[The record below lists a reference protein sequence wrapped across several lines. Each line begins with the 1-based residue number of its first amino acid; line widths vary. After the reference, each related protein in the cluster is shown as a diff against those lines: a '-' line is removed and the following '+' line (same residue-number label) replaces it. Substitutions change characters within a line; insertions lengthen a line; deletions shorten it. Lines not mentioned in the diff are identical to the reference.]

1 MPFLN
6 SFFCCRLFVGS
17 VLSGVYSM
25 PSPGVQCKKETA
37 YNFYPIQAFLISTR
51 YVQVVYAVAF
61 VIELWW
67 IIEAEVK
74 LPVPSYI
81 LAAGYFFTLVM
92 SFALLAGLGLK
103 RSKYL
108 LGWLFVVIL
117 FYFPE
122 CGLVLFMSLYYWGL
136 DTYYGLTEF
145 AFYICRA
152 IINVLC
158 IVCVQSQYSS
168 WQEEKDVMRRLE
180 NLNVVPKS
188 SYNSVSSLS
197 DQGSG
202 IIKQDGLSNNSH
214 ASGTMERFRSGQ
226 AHDSELHLSTIPNG
240 GVMNLSRNPSNS
252 SNLYTK
258 RQNGFTAFGIPAN
271 GASNTDKSVFLGR
284 SIPPPSLPGSAAFF
298 RSEFDAASFSD
309 FMTSR
314 PRAHVRSLS
323 DFGYALQRQVMT
335 DSASDIP
342 NYHSYV
348 NGGFFANDQDSIRDY
363 RNGFSSANSSVGYST
378 QSLERSKY
386 RRTPSQRRSR
396 SLEDITLQVTDD
408 VTLKKLPED
417 PFQYLG
423 RPGSRMPDDI
433 QSSSTDSIRDIA
445 L

>member
-1 MPFLN
+1 MAFLN
-6 SFFCCRLFVGS
+6 SFLCCRLFVGS

-25 PSPGVQCKKETA
+25 
-37 YNFYPIQAFLISTR
+37 L
-51 YVQVVYAVAF
+51 VYAVAF

-145 AFYICRA
+145 VFYICRA
-152 IINVLC
+152 VINVLC

-188 SYNSVSSLS
+188 NYNSVSLLS

-202 IIKQDGLSNNSH
+202 ISKQNGISNNGH
-214 ASGTMERFRSGQ
+214 TSGTLERFRSGQ
-226 AHDSELHLSTIPNG
+226 VHDSELHFNGIPNG

-258 RQNGFTAFGIPAN
+258 RQNGFTTFGIPAN
-271 GASNTDKSVFLGR
+271 GVSNSDKSVFLGR
-284 SIPPPSLPGSAAFF
+284 PIPPPPPPGSAAFF

-314 PRAHVRSLS
+314 PRAHARSLS

-335 DSASDIP
+335 DSASDMP

-348 NGGFFANDQDSIRDY
+348 NSGFFANDQDSIRDY
-363 RNGFSSANSSVGYST
+363 RNGFSSANSSIGYST

-386 RRTPSQRRSR
+386 RRTPSQRRAR
-396 SLEDITLQVTDD
+396 SLEDITLQITDD
-408 VTLKKLPED
+408 VTLRKLPED

-423 RPGSRMPDDI
+423 RPGSRMPDDV